1 MANSPLQIGITGGIG
16 SGKSII
22 CKIFRNLGI
31 PIYDADFNAK
41 SLMTEDKSLIAAI
54 KKHLGVEAYL
64 SDNQLNRKYIAGKV
78 FGNRQQLDLLN
89 SLVHPAV
96 GAHYKRWV
104 QSHTDKLYVI
114 KEAAL
119 LFESGAYK
127 MLDKIIT
134 VEAPMDIRINRVLFR
149 DAHRSAK
156 DIQAI
161 IDNQLTDKNRR
172 EKADYFITN
181 DDKTTVIPQ
190 VIKLHKKLITMSSNH

>member
-22 CKIFRNLGI
+22 CKIFQSLGI
-31 PIYDADFNAK
+31 PIYDADLNAK
-41 SLMTEDKSLIAAI
+41 LLMTEDKFLITAI
-54 KKHLGVEAYL
+54 KKHFSDDAYL

-96 GAHYKRWV
+96 GTHYKHWV
-104 QSHTDKLYVI
+104 QSQTDKPYVI

-119 LFESGAYK
+119 LCESGAYK

-134 VEAPMDIRINRVLFR
+134 VEAPVDIRINRVLLR
-149 DAHRSAK
+149 DTHRSAK
-156 DIQAI
+156 DTQAI

-172 EKADYFITN
+172 EKADFIITN
-181 DDKTTVIPQ
+181 DDKTAVIPQ
-190 VIKLHKKLITMSSNH
+190 VIKLHKKFIALSSGR